1 MTPVRPSSP
10 DPDQEERLLAMWD
23 RLLRSGELPP
33 NTVRTLVEDSWWR
46 CYRAGVD
53 PGRAAAAGPLAD
65 DDLLA
70 LRERDRELADAGK
83 TIMAQARDLL
93 SQTGMCAG
101 LGLRVQHA
109 REAHRQL
116 ACR

>member
-1 MTPVRPSSP
+1 
-10 DPDQEERLLAMWD
+10 MWD